1 MYIKYRWSLCIL
13 GENENSERVIM
24 VNVVV
29 GLVESSQKSSMPKH
43 N

>member
-1 MYIKYRWSLCIL
+1 MEFVDS

-29 GLVESSQKSSMPKH
+29 GLVESSQKWSMPKY
-43 N
+43 NWNWG